1 MTHEIPRLLIPNVH
15 EAESLEELVADCV
28 DVRRAVDGV
37 GVGAARGPAVTIVIP
52 DRAARLVEDLAAY
65 GG

>member
-1 MTHEIPRLLIPNVH
+1 MVQEIPRLLVPNVH

-28 DVRRAVDGV
+28 DVRSAVDGV
-37 GVGAARGPAVTIVIP
+37 GAGAMRGPAVTIVIP
-52 DRAARLVEDLAAY
+52 DRAAKLVEGLAAY

>member
-1 MTHEIPRLLIPNVH
+1 MLLIPHVP

-28 DVRRAVDGV
+28 DVRAAVDGV
-37 GVGAARGPAVTIVIP
+37 GAPAARVPLVTIMIP
-52 DRAARLVEDLAAY
+52 DRTAELVEGFAPY

>member
-1 MTHEIPRLLIPNVH
+1 MTQESPRLLIPNVH

-28 DVRRAVDGV
+28 DVRLAVDGV
-37 GVGAARGPAVTIVIP
+37 GAGAARGPAVAIVIP
-52 DRAARLVEDLAAY
+52 DRAASLVEGLAPY

>member
-1 MTHEIPRLLIPNVH
+1 MTQEIPRLLVPTVH

-28 DVRRAVDGV
+28 DVRTAVDGV
-37 GVGAARGPAVTIVIP
+37 GAGAARGPAVTIVIP
-52 DRAARLVEDLAAY
+52 DRAAKLVEGLGAY

>member
-1 MTHEIPRLLIPNVH
+1 MTQETPRLLVPTVH

-28 DVRRAVDGV
+28 DVRSAVDGV
-37 GVGAARGPAVTIVIP
+37 RASAARRPAVTIVIP
-52 DRAARLVEDLAAY
+52 DRAAKLVEGLAGY